1 MTGRSS
7 EGVDDFDGLQGL
19 RRGLRPSVGYVA
31 MLQRERDAGSSDH
44 CPYGASGLQQV
55 QRVSWDREGHR
66 KVIWLVSSCD
76 RRRQC

>member
-31 MLQRERDAGSSDH
+31 MLQRERDATILSE
-44 CPYGASGLQQV
+44 LL
-55 QRVSWDREGHR
+55 R
-66 KVIWLVSSCD
+66 
-76 RRRQC
+76 